1 MDDIFVARLMST
13 TLHTVSPDTLVEQA
27 GQEMLENEIGSVVVV
42 DDQNQLEGILTSTDF
57 ITIVAESYPKAETS
71 VSRYM
76 TTDVITASA
85 QDSIREVADVM
96 VEHGFHHVP
105 VVNDDE
111 GVIGIITSSD
121 LAAYLSNVETPSPG
135 EAA

>member
-13 TLHTVSPDTLVEQA
+13 TLHTVSPDTLVEKA
-27 GQEMLENEIGSVVVV
+27 GQEMLENDIGSVVVV
-42 DDQNQLEGILTSTDF
+42 DEQNQLEGILTSTDF
-57 ITIVAESYPKAETS
+57 ITIVAESYPKAETP

-85 QDSIREVADVM
+85 QDSIGEVADVM
-96 VEHGFHHVP
+96 VERGFHHVP
-105 VVNDDE
+105 VVNGDE

-121 LAAYLSNVETPSPG
+121 LAEYLSNVETPSPG